1 MIIGVLG
8 GGQLGRM
15 LALAGMP
22 LGLRFRFLDPDPS
35 CPAAELGDRVV
46 AEYDDELALARF
58 VDGVHAVTYE
68 FENVP
73 AAAAK
78 WLSAH
83 TPVFPPERALATAQD
98 RLNEKTCFRSL
109 GIATPEFAP
118 VDTHAEL
125 LAAVERIGLPCV
137 LKTRRFGY
145 DGKGQA
151 VLRTA
156 ADVETAWR
164 TLGEPQTK
172 RQPRADLILEQFV
185 PFVRELSILGARS
198 RDGSMRFYPPV
209 ENRHVRGI
217 LSRSVAPAPNAQ
229 SVSPI
234 LESAAKAVMN
244 ALGYV
249 GVLAIEFF
257 DLGNGKL
264 MANEMAPRVHNSGH
278 WSIEGS
284 ACSQFENHVR
294 AVAGMPLGSTAS
306 RGHSIM
312 LNIIGAEPDPAVL
325 ALDGVHVHM
334 YGKSPRAGRKLGH
347 LTICEPTSDV
357 ALALAHRAE
366 SLLRNC

>member
-15 LALAGMP
+15 LALAGIP

-35 CPAAELGDRVV
+35 CPAAELGDLVV
-46 AEYDDELALARF
+46 AQYDDELALARF
-58 VDGVHAVTYE
+58 VEGVHAVTYE

-83 TPVFPPERALATAQD
+83 APVFPPQGALATAQD

-118 VDTHAEL
+118 VDTRDEL
-125 LAAVERIGLPCV
+125 LAAVARIGLPSV

-151 VLRTA
+151 VLRTM
-156 ADVETAWR
+156 ADVETAWQ
-164 TLGEPQTK
+164 TLG
-172 RQPRADLILEQFV
+172 QPRAGQQLRADLILEQFV
-185 PFVRELSILGARS
+185 PFARELSILGVRS

-209 ENRHVRGI
+209 ENHHSRGI

-229 SVSPI
+229 AAASVLQP
-234 LESAAKAVMN
+234 AAQRVMET
-244 ALGYV
+244 LGYV

-257 DLGNGKL
+257 DLGNGTF

-278 WSIEGS
+278 WTIEGS
-284 ACSQFENHVR
+284 ACSQFENHMR
-294 AVAGMPLGSTAS
+294 AVAGMPLGSPAS

-312 LNIIGAEPDPAVL
+312 LNIIGAEPDPAIL

-347 LTICEPTSDV
+347 LTICQPTSEAAM
-357 ALALAHRAE
+357 ALASRAE
-366 SLLRNC
+366 LLLRNC